1 MKPLSPRIKEVLF
14 TLLWVIQAASCFG
27 IGGFS
32 ELPLVLAGFI
42 VVLLLL
48 LWLFP
53 KSVVLKRYI
62 FGGFILLSIS
72 FLFMAITWAL
82 FFGKNYPLQCVL
94 FAVGLCVLFASC
106 WLIKPKS
113 AL

>member
-62 FGGFILLSIS
+62 FGGFILLSLA
-72 FLFMAITWAL
+72 FLFMAVIWGL
-82 FFGKNYPLQCVL
+82 FFGKNYPLMCIKL
-94 FAVGLCVLFASC
+94 AVGLCVLFASC